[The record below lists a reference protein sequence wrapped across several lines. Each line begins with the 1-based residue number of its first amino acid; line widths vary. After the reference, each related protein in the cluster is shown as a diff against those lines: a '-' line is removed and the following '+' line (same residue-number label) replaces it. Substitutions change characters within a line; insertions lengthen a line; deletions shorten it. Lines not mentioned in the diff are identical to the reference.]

1 MTKIKEMERGTPDK
15 KIRKSSAT
23 NVANDVPPPPL
34 KLLKDEDIYSVRSK
48 SQFTVFSSVLL
59 RIECFRWKERNQFD
73 KLIYYF
79 IFFSQNVVKFE
90 EDESKKRPAEKDSA
104 LFLETCEKLK
114 TIFAEIAHLKT
125 LNTPKSEEEI
135 KEKRIRGSFL
145 FAMLKKLN
153 RLDKVRLRAGRD
165 ALQKEKFQVE
175 KNKLQLQ
182 NLLYEAD
189 HLRKEVQHCLQFKSH
204 DEEIDLVPLDEF
216 YREAPA
222 SISRRDKT
230 ESDEHARRLARL
242 EWELQQRKQLSIMC
256 NELQMA
262 KMKVAEEI
270 ESKTNRL
277 DSLIPCLDSLL
288 KATRPLQDALEI
300 NIEKEWAVEK
310 VANLLPRPLYVVYM
324 NLSAYAE
331 ISDQLVT
338 AVISGDEDEAK
349 ELDST
354 VKPSATEVTEELSQ
368 DSDIDDNDLENV
380 SVNKWAV
387 RIKLVMVWMHLLF
400 W

>member
-1 MTKIKEMERGTPDK
+1 M
-15 KIRKSSAT
+15 
-23 NVANDVPPPPL
+23 
-34 KLLKDEDIYSVRSK
+34 
-48 SQFTVFSSVLL
+48 
-59 RIECFRWKERNQFD
+59 
-73 KLIYYF
+73 
-79 IFFSQNVVKFE
+79 VKFE

-380 SVNKWAV
+380 SVNK
-387 RIKLVMVWMHLLF
+387 
-400 W
+400 

>member
-1 MTKIKEMERGTPDK
+1 M
-15 KIRKSSAT
+15 
-23 NVANDVPPPPL
+23 
-34 KLLKDEDIYSVRSK
+34 
-48 SQFTVFSSVLL
+48 
-59 RIECFRWKERNQFD
+59 
-73 KLIYYF
+73 
-79 IFFSQNVVKFE
+79 VKFE
-90 EDESKKRPAEKDSA
+90 EDESKRRAAEKDSA

-125 LNTPKSEEEI
+125 LNTPKAEEEI

-204 DEEIDLVPLDEF
+204 DEEIDLVPLDDF

-222 SISRRDKT
+222 DISRRDKT
-230 ESDEHARRLARL
+230 EADEHARRLARL

-262 KMKVAEEI
+262 KEKVAEEI

-277 DSLIPCLDSLL
+277 DSLIPCLESLL

-300 NIEKEWAVEK
+300 NIEKEWAVQK

-338 AVISGDEDEAK
+338 TVINGDEDEAK
-349 ELDST
+349 MLESMD
-354 VKPSATEVTEELSQ
+354 KPSEKVNDEVCQ
-368 DSDIDDNDLENV
+368 DSDIDDNDQENV
-380 SVNKWAV
+380 NTAVNY
-387 RIKLVMVWMHLLF
+387 RIPSNCKAT
-400 W
+400 